1 MRFYTLQTAQCVH
14 LAPRPLSLEQRFMYG
29 EVRPLLVSSS
39 RPEDVPLGSNER
51 AENTGNHEE
60 ERERERL
67 SSVTAIPIF
76 LLATFRRHHDF
87 TFILNRVLSPGSPIF
102 SAKNLHNEWRG
113 GRRTRGRTRVAGS
126 HTLPRLDEFINAA
139 KQIIEKRSV
148 LQKSGER
155 SQSR

>member
-60 ERERERL
+60 EREREWL

-87 TFILNRVLSPGSPIF
+87 TFILNRALSPGSPIF
-102 SAKNLHNEWRG
+102 PAKNLHNEWRG
-113 GRRTRGRTRVAGS
+113 GRASVAGS
-126 HTLPRLDEFINAA
+126 HALPRLDRLINAA
-139 KQIIEKRSV
+139 RQRIEKRSF
-148 LQKSGER
+148 LLKIWRKKPDQR
-155 SQSR
+155 